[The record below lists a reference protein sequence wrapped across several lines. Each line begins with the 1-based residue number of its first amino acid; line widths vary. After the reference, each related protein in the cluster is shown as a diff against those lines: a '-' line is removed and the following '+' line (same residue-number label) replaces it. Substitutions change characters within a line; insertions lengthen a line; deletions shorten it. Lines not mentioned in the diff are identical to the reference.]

1 MKVKASNIMEYVVPQ
16 SVDEALSILNSHPNP
31 AVFAGATDLIPQIRG
46 GRPEPGLLVDLKNIP
61 SLVDL
66 GFSNGTW
73 KIGAAT
79 PVARIKNNAKLTKDF
94 PGLSEASALIGSD
107 QIQNRA
113 SLGGNVCTASPGA
126 DTVPSLMVNEALAV
140 IAANDGSRTI
150 PVNEVITGPGT
161 TSLASG
167 EFIIEFL
174 LEQPPYRT
182 LDAYERFIPRTE
194 MDIAVVDAAARI
206 SLDESGNCKEA
217 RVAIGAAAPTVIRV
231 PEAEAIL
238 HGKKINDQLL
248 AEVMEVVSTACNPI
262 NDKRGTVEY
271 RRQVAGVL
279 AKRVILLAEKRALDK
294 RG

>member
-1 MKVKASNIMEYVVPQ
+1 MEYILPQ
-16 SVDEALSILNSHPNP
+16 SVDEALSILNSKPDS

-61 SLVDL
+61 SLVDI
-66 GFSNGTW
+66 GFSNKTW

-79 PVARIKNNAKLTKDF
+79 PVARIKNNSKLTKDF
-94 PGLSEASALIGSD
+94 PGLSEASGLIGSD

-113 SLGGNVCTASPGA
+113 SLGGNLCTASPGA
-126 DTVPSLMVNEALAV
+126 DTVPSLMVNEALV
-140 IAANDGSRTI
+140 LIASKTGSGTI
-150 PVNEVITGPGT
+150 PVAEVIKGPGKI
-161 TSLASG
+161 SLSSG
-167 EFIIEFL
+167 EFLIEFL
-174 LEQPPYRT
+174 LEQPPSRT
-182 LDAYERFIPRTE
+182 SDAYERFIPRTE

-206 SLDESGNCKEA
+206 SLDEKGHCKEA
-217 RVAIGAAAPTVIRV
+217 KIAIGAAAPTVIRV
-231 PEAEAIL
+231 PEAEIIL

-248 AEVMEVVSTACNPI
+248 AEVMEAASTACNPI

-294 RG
+294 KG

>member
-1 MKVKASNIMEYVVPQ
+1 MEYVLPQ
-16 SVDEALSILNSHPNP
+16 SIDEALSILNSHPNP
-31 AVFAGATDLIPQIRG
+31 AVFAGATDIIPQFRG
-46 GRPEPGLLVDLKNIP
+46 GMPEPGLLVDLKNIP

-79 PVARIKNNAKLTKDF
+79 PVSRIKNNTKLTKDF

-174 LEQPPYRT
+174 LEQPPSRT
-182 LDAYERFIPRTE
+182 SDAYERFIPRTE

>member
-1 MKVKASNIMEYVVPQ
+1 MNYALPH
-16 SVDEALSILNSHPNP
+16 SVDEALSILNSEANST
-31 AVFAGATDLIPQIRG
+31 VFAGATDLIPQLRG
-46 GRPEPGLLVDLKNIP
+46 GRAEPRLLVDLKNIP

-79 PVARIKNNAKLTKDF
+79 PVARIKNNAKLTKNF
-94 PGLSEASALIGSD
+94 PGLSEASGLIGSD

-113 SLGGNVCTASPGA
+113 SLGGNLCTASPGA
-126 DTVPSLMVNEALAV
+126 DTVPSLMVNDSMVV
-140 IAANDGSRTI
+140 IASNKGSRTI
-150 PVNEVITGPGT
+150 PVTDVITGPGSI
-161 TSLASG
+161 SLETG

-174 LEQPPYRT
+174 LQQPPSRT
-182 LDAYERFIPRTE
+182 SDAYERFIPRTE

-217 RVAIGAAAPTVIRV
+217 KIAIGAAAPTVIRV
-231 PEAEAIL
+231 PEAEEIL

-248 AEVMEVVSTACNPI
+248 AEVMEVASTACNPI

-279 AKRVILLAEKRALDK
+279 AKRVILLAEKRAFDK
-294 RG
+294 KG

>member
-1 MKVKASNIMEYVVPQ
+1 MRFEAPK
-16 SVDEALSILNSHPNP
+16 SVQEALFILDSELDSC
-31 AVFAGATDLIPQIRG
+31 VFAGATDIIPLIRSGKPK
-46 GRPEPGLLVDLKNIP
+46 PKLLVDLKKIP
-61 SLVDL
+61 QLIGVRL
-66 GFSNGTW
+66 NNGNWTL
-73 KIGAAT
+73 GAAT
-79 PVARIKNNAKLTKDF
+79 PVSFFSSHSKFQAEF

-150 PVNEVITGPGT
+150 PVNQVITGPGT

-174 LEQPPYRT
+174 LEQPPSRT
-182 LDAYERFIPRTE
+182 SDAYERFIPRTE

-231 PEAEAIL
+231 PAAERIL
-238 HGKKINDQLL
+238 KGKKINEELL
-248 AEVMEVVSTACNPI
+248 TEVMNEASKACNPI
-262 NDKRGTVEY
+262 NDKRGTIEY

-279 AKRVILLAEKRALDK
+279 TKRVILLAEKRALDK
-294 RG
+294 KE

>member
-1 MKVKASNIMEYVVPQ
+1 MEYILPQ
-16 SVDEALSILNSHPNP
+16 SVDEALSILNSKPDS

-61 SLVDL
+61 SLVDI
-66 GFSNGTW
+66 GFSNKTW

-79 PVARIKNNAKLTKDF
+79 PVARIKNNSKLTKDF
-94 PGLSEASALIGSD
+94 PGLSEASGLIGSD

-113 SLGGNVCTASPGA
+113 SLGGNLCTASPGA
-126 DTVPSLMVNEALAV
+126 DTVPSLMVNEALV
-140 IAANDGSRTI
+140 LIASKTGSRTI
-150 PVNEVITGPGT
+150 PVTEVITRPGT
-161 TSLASG
+161 TSLATG
-167 EFIIEFL
+167 QFIIEFL
-174 LEQPPYRT
+174 LEQPPSRT
-182 LDAYERFIPRTE
+182 SDAYERFIPRTE

-206 SLDESGNCKEA
+206 ILDEKGYCKEA
-217 RVAIGAAAPTVIRV
+217 KIAIGAAAPTVIRV
-231 PEAEAIL
+231 PEAEGIL

-248 AEVMEVVSTACNPI
+248 AEVMEAASTACNPI

-294 RG
+294 KG

>member
-1 MKVKASNIMEYVVPQ
+1 MEYILPQ
-16 SVDEALSILNSHPNP
+16 SVDEALSILNSKPDS

-61 SLVDL
+61 SLVDI
-66 GFSNGTW
+66 GFSNKTW

-79 PVARIKNNAKLTKDF
+79 PVARIKNNSKLTKDF
-94 PGLSEASALIGSD
+94 PGLSEASGLIGSD

-113 SLGGNVCTASPGA
+113 SLGGNLCTASPGA
-126 DTVPSLMVNEALAV
+126 DTVPSLMVNEALV
-140 IAANDGSRTI
+140 LIASKTGSRTI
-150 PVNEVITGPGT
+150 PVAEVIKGPGKI
-161 TSLASG
+161 SLSSG
-167 EFIIEFL
+167 EFLIEFL
-174 LEQPPYRT
+174 LEQPPSRT
-182 LDAYERFIPRTE
+182 SDAYERFIPRTE

-206 SLDESGNCKEA
+206 SLDEKGHCKEA
-217 RVAIGAAAPTVIRV
+217 KIAIGAAAPTVIRV
-231 PEAEAIL
+231 PEAEIIL

-248 AEVMEVVSTACNPI
+248 AEVMEAASTACNPI

-294 RG
+294 KG

>member
-1 MKVKASNIMEYVVPQ
+1 M
-16 SVDEALSILNSHPNP
+16 
-31 AVFAGATDLIPQIRG
+31 
-46 GRPEPGLLVDLKNIP
+46 
-61 SLVDL
+61 
-66 GFSNGTW
+66 
-73 KIGAAT
+73 
-79 PVARIKNNAKLTKDF
+79 
-94 PGLSEASALIGSD
+94 
-107 QIQNRA
+107 
-113 SLGGNVCTASPGA
+113 
-126 DTVPSLMVNEALAV
+126 PSLMVNEALAV

-150 PVNEVITGPGT
+150 PVNQVITGPGT

-174 LEQPPYRT
+174 LEQPPSRT
-182 LDAYERFIPRTE
+182 SDAYERFIPRTE

>member
-1 MKVKASNIMEYVVPQ
+1 MEYILPQ
-16 SVDEALSILNSHPNP
+16 SVDEALSILNSKPDS

-61 SLVDL
+61 SLVDI
-66 GFSNGTW
+66 GFSNKTW

-79 PVARIKNNAKLTKDF
+79 PVAMIKNNSKLTKDF

-150 PVNEVITGPGT
+150 PVNQVITGPGT

-174 LEQPPYRT
+174 LEQPPSRT
-182 LDAYERFIPRTE
+182 SDAYERFIPRTE